1 MLKYWTPARNS
12 SKKDRDGDSKK
23 EAQTKLGSEVP
34 KSQRTGWSVTTVNQP
49 PGELGKIESDLRP
62 DKALVNAQLDHL
74 ADPGMG
80 RSPPLRGEMWN
91 SRVQQW
97 SLLLYWQKETHAN
110 VFQRLMSKTVP
121 TESTEIQLS

>member
-1 MLKYWTPARNS
+1 MLKYWTPARS
-12 SKKDRDGDSKK
+12 SSNKDRDGDSKK

-91 SRVQQW
+91 SRVQQ
-97 SLLLYWQKETHAN
+97 S
-110 VFQRLMSKTVP
+110 VP
-121 TESTEIQLS
+121 QS